1 MTLTWEHCPTGGV
14 LIVSKLKKKDKQNL
28 TLMTPFGNVVS
39 WPKIWL
45 IILPWEHCPTG
56 SVFIVAKFKQIQTKS
71 NPNDSHLR
79 TLSVGQNVVNDSPL
93 GALSHWGVF
102 IVAKLKQIQ
111 TKSNPNDSH
120 LGTLSVGQNVVNDSP
135 FGALSHWRRVYCSQI
150 KTNTNKI

>member
-14 LIVSKLKKKDKQNL
+14 FIVSKLKKKDKQNL

-56 SVFIVAKFKQIQTKS
+56 SVFIVAK
-71 NPNDSHLR
+71 
-79 TLSVGQNVVNDSPL
+79 
-93 GALSHWGVF
+93 
-102 IVAKLKQIQ
+102 LKQIQ
-111 TKSNPNDSH
+111 AKSNPNDSH

-135 FGALSHWRRVYCSQI
+135 FGALSRWRRVYCSQI
-150 KTNTNKI
+150 KTNTSKI